1 LSKKQATG
9 EISWSPQ
16 MRELLAFREIAK
28 TFGTTWAVS
37 NLVAVAPE
45 MDRAVVADV
54 FTRVFGEEVKPA
66 KI

>member
-1 LSKKQATG
+1 L
-9 EISWSPQ
+9 I
-16 MRELLAFREIAK
+16 AFREIAK
-28 TFGTTWAVS
+28 TFGTRWAVA